1 VWEKTLAH
9 DMTNKSARQGVTG
22 RDSVEYQMFTGK
34 MYVRYH
40 KMYYILV
47 YMLGIRIGRILTDLL
62 FGGDQQLCNR

>member
-34 MYVRYH
+34 CVLG

-47 YMLGIRIGRILTDLL
+47 
-62 FGGDQQLCNR
+62 C

>member
-1 VWEKTLAH
+1 MWEKTLAH

-47 YMLGIRIGRILTDLL
+47 YMLGTYWTG
-62 FGGDQQLCNR
+62 F